1 MRSGPFAPRFEELPQ
16 TLPIFPLTG
25 VLLLPRGKLPL
36 NIFEPRY
43 LAMTEDALH
52 GDRLIGMMQPLEEDA
67 AGDQPPVFPVGCA
80 GRITQFSETDD
91 GRFLITLTGLC
102 RFRIDR
108 ELPLFCG
115 YRRVVPEYS
124 AYRSDFEMEPLT
136 FDRGRLLSALKVYL
150 KLKQLSAEWE
160 SIESAPGERLV
171 TCLAMICP
179 FSSREKQALLEAPTL
194 PERAKVLTVLLE
206 MAVLESAEFGRAAKL
221 SRKASHGR
229 KCSFRGRSQAA
240 RNSCL
245 PGHPRTARIRC
256 RGQRADQPTSGAGLS
271 DSRRHPDPAR
281 GRGETTRSAAHAL

>member
-108 ELPLFCG
+108 ELPLFLRLSPG
-115 YRRVVPEYS
+115 GSRVLGLPLGFRDGAADV
-124 AYRSDFEMEPLT
+124 RSRAAAFGFEGVFEAEAALGGVGV
-136 FDRGRLLSALKVYL
+136 DR
-150 KLKQLSAEWE
+150 
-160 SIESAPGERLV
+160 
-171 TCLAMICP
+171 
-179 FSSREKQALLEAPTL
+179 
-194 PERAKVLTVLLE
+194 ERAGRTVGHLSCHDLPVL
-206 MAVLESAEFGRAAKL
+206 F
-221 SRKASHGR
+221 
-229 KCSFRGRSQAA
+229 A
-240 RNSCL
+240 R
-245 PGHPRTARIRC
+245 
-256 RGQRADQPTSGAGLS
+256 
-271 DSRRHPDPAR
+271 
-281 GRGETTRSAAHAL
+281 ETSAAGGPDFA